1 LRHKPRPQDI
11 QLADKQRSRTVKIV
25 TIAFA
30 SAIALSAVAPAFA
43 YENDLENGEPASSM
57 RPSEHQAAVKHTNKH
72 RGADAKAFMPN
83 SEPVI
88 NAPVNMGVDFGIG
101 SQS

>member
-1 LRHKPRPQDI
+1 M
-11 QLADKQRSRTVKIV
+11 KIV

-43 YENDLENGEPASSM
+43 YENDLEGAAPASGM
-57 RPSEHQAAVKHTNKH
+57 RAMDYQRAGMRVDSH
-72 RGADAKAFMPN
+72 RAFDTRAYASAP
-83 SEPVI
+83 
-88 NAPVNMGVDFGIG
+88 APVVAPYDFGIG